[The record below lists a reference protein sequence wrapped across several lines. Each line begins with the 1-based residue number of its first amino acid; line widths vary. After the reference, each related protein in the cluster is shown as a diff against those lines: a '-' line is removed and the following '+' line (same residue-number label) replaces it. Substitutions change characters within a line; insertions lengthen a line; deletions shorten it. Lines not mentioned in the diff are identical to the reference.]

1 MSREL
6 ALIEAVTAELN
17 AGFPTDGRVLRGVGD
32 DAAVVRA
39 RPVCVTSVDVMVEG
53 VHFRLKQG
61 WATPAQVG
69 RRALAAA
76 LSDLAAMGAD
86 PGEAYLALGLPP
98 GMGEPAALE
107 LVRGAHALARSTDV
121 TILGG
126 DVVAAPVL
134 IVSVTV
140 VGWADSEEQL
150 VARDGARPGD
160 VVGVT
165 GRLGG
170 AGAGLALLEGRTA
183 GELDPGVRAALL
195 ERVHGPVPRL
205 AEGRALARAG
215 AHAMVDLSDG
225 LATDAAHVGR
235 ASGTVVEID
244 LDALPLAEGVAEVAA
259 QLDVPPWRLAAGAG
273 EDYELCVCVAP
284 EDRARAERALRAAGG
299 APLTWV
305 GRVRPPPPSGG
316 GVALRDGE
324 GRLQELEGFE
334 HRW

>member
-1 MSREL
+1 LSREL

-17 AGFPTDGRVLRGVGD
+17 AGFPTDGRVLRGIGD

-53 VHFRLKQG
+53 VHFRLRDG

-76 LSDLAAMGAD
+76 LSDLAAMGAE

-134 IVSVTV
+134 FVSVTV

-150 VARDGARPGD
+150 VGRDGARPGD

-165 GRLGG
+165 GRLGC
-170 AGAGLALLEGRTA
+170 AGAALAVAEGRA
-183 GELDPGVRAALL
+183 GPSARTLHPPE
-195 ERVHGPVPRL
+195 PVPRL

-215 AHAMVDLSDG
+215 AHAMIDLSDG
-225 LATDAAHVGR
+225 LATDVAHVGR
-235 ASGTVVEID
+235 ASGAVVEID
-244 LDALPLAEGVAEVAA
+244 LDALPLGEGVAEVAA
-259 QLDVPPWRLAAGAG
+259 QLGVPPWRLAAGAG
-273 EDYELCVCVAP
+273 EDYELCVCVGP
-284 EDRARAERALRAAGG
+284 EDRARAERALRGVGG

-305 GRVRPPPPSGG
+305 GRVRPVPTSDGAG

-324 GRLQELEGFE
+324 GRLQEMEGFE